1 MIESPSRDD
10 SRPPPLPPAQRGN
23 PWAWPVMWMVCLL
36 ILAGS
41 GVYVV
46 RSCIKMPA
54 ETLQKGAEFAEKAGQ
69 ALEKVASAFKQGR
82 VTTTFSSYATTLSGS
97 QYLQV
102 ATVKQTEVFTRKD
115 EASVAFGYI
124 PLPDIVVQA
133 TAPVTYTYYVDL
145 NARWDFKL
153 QDGVIYVV
161 APDIHFNKP
170 AVDASLI
177 TYEVRKDSYLR
188 RTHEAMEN
196 LKSSITY
203 LSIERAKTNID
214 LAREKARK
222 EVESF
227 VENWLSKSFADG
239 KQYPVKVRFK
249 SETPFN
255 GEAPKKD

>member
-1 MIESPSRDD
+1 
-10 SRPPPLPPAQRGN
+10 
-23 PWAWPVMWMVCLL
+23 MWMVCLL
-36 ILAGS
+36 ILAAS

-54 ETLQKGAEFAEKAGQ
+54 ETLQKGAQLAEKAGQ

-82 VTTTFSSYATTLSGS
+82 VTTTFTSYATTLSGS

-145 NARWDFKL
+145 NAKWDFKL

-177 TYEVRKDSYLR
+177 TYEVKKDSYLR

-222 EVESF
+222 EVEGF
-227 VENWLSKSFADG
+227 VENWLSRSFADG
-239 KQYPVKVRFK
+239 KQYPVKVRFR
-249 SETPFN
+249 SES
-255 GEAPKKD
+255 APGLDTQKKD

>member
-10 SRPPPLPPAQRGN
+10 SRPQPPPAQRGN

-41 GVYVV
+41 AVYVF
-46 RSCIKMPA
+46 RSCLKFPA
-54 ETLQKGAEFAEKAGQ
+54 ETLEKGTRLVEKAGQ
-69 ALEKVASAFKQGR
+69 AMEKVASAFKQGTI
-82 VTTTFSSYATTLSGS
+82 TTTFTSYATTLKGS

-102 ATVKQTEVFTRKD
+102 ATMTQTEVFTRKD

-124 PLPDIVVQA
+124 PLPDVIVQA

-145 NARWDFKL
+145 NERWDFRL

-161 APDIHFNKP
+161 APNIRFNKP

-177 TYEVRKDSYLR
+177 NYEVKKDSYIR
-188 RTHEAMEN
+188 RTHEAMDN

-203 LSIERAKTNID
+203 LSIQRARTNID
-214 LAREKARK
+214 LTRETARNELQ
-222 EVESF
+222 SF

-239 KQYPVKVRFK
+239 KQYPVKVRFRNE
-249 SETPFN
+249 SPFS
-255 GEAPKKD
+255 GEPQKKD

>member
-1 MIESPSRDD
+1 
-10 SRPPPLPPAQRGN
+10 
-23 PWAWPVMWMVCLL
+23 MWMVCLL

-54 ETLQKGAEFAEKAGQ
+54 EALDKGAQLAEKAGQ
-69 ALEKVASAFKQGR
+69 ALEKVASAFKQGT
-82 VTTTFSSYATTLSGS
+82 VTTTFASYATTLKGS
-97 QYLQV
+97 QFLQV
-102 ATVKQTEVFTRKD
+102 AEVKQTEVFTRKD

-153 QDGVIYVV
+153 QDGVVYVV

-177 TYEVRKDSYLR
+177 TYEVKKDSYLR
-188 RTHEAMEN
+188 RTHEATEN

-203 LSIERAKTNID
+203 LSIQRAKSNID
-214 LAREKARK
+214 LVRDTGRK
-222 EVESF
+222 QIETF
-227 VENWLSKSFADG
+227 VENWLAKSFTDG

-249 SETPFN
+249 SESPFSA
-255 GEAPKKD
+255 EQPKKD